1 MRAASQEI
9 IEMTDGIINDTATV
23 ESTAIRVARLAAS
36 LLTPADAKAAC
47 ARAQILLEEWQK
59 EQPHPHT

>member
-1 MRAASQEI
+1 
-9 IEMTDGIINDTATV
+9 MTDGIINDTATV